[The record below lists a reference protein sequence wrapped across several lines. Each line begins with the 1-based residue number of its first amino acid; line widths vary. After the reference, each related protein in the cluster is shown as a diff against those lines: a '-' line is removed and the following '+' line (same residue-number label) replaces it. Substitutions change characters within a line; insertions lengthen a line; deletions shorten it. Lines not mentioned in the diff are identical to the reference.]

1 MIPNDTK
8 TSVPMTQVGLAPS
21 VQRNED
27 INPSLIS
34 STRLDTLV
42 ESDIDPSAANFDFA
56 AGFALGTKTN

>member
-1 MIPNDTK
+1 
-8 TSVPMTQVGLAPS
+8 MTQVGLAPS